1 MRPMILTLAAT
12 LLIGGGAPTL
22 LEASGSY
29 PGPAIRPAVRV
40 ITAKYELGKAV
51 FNGKATMSA
60 GAGNAEAQGEK
71 LAAWQKA
78 LPVAA
83 AKTVNLPAF
92 AGKLTA
98 EQMDALQYFIEV
110 RYNLKKAAQ

>member
-1 MRPMILTLAAT
+1 MILTLAAA

-29 PGPAIRPAVRV
+29 PGPGIRPAVRV
-40 ITAKYELGKAV
+40 NTAKYELGKAV
-51 FNGKATMSA
+51 FNGKATMTA
-60 GAGNAEAQGEK
+60 GAGNADVQGEK

-83 AKTVNLPAF
+83 AKTVNLPAL
-92 AGKLTA
+92 AGKLTT
-98 EQMDALQYFIEV
+98 EQIDALEYFLEV